1 MERSNDS
8 FWRYKTCFFSK
19 LLLCFS
25 ISSACCFFGEVE
37 LCSSCISFD
46 GFLVLFIV
54 SFSNSIG
61 ISLGIYFARGFGE
74 DFFSKNNASISWS
87 V

>member
-1 MERSNDS
+1 M
-8 FWRYKTCFFSK
+8 FFYFP
-19 LLLCFS
+19 LLVVFS
-25 ISSACCFFGEVE
+25 EVE

-61 ISLGIYFARGFGE
+61 ISLGIYFARR
-74 DFFSKNNASISWS
+74 FFDESFFLQKIMLLLVGLYNLLLLHHSFQRK
-87 V
+87 